1 MRIDIKKVSLVKS
14 LWELQTIAVSLSHN
28 NKHKPQISKERDQDE
43 YKLTLSERYQ
53 RKTTVH
59 AQSSRFTFYTE
70 NIFCKLLCKP
80 KDRMIAEDESNFVYE
95 IDCSI
100 CKGV

>member
-1 MRIDIKKVSLVKS
+1 M
-14 LWELQTIAVSLSHN
+14 
-28 NKHKPQISKERDQDE
+28 
-43 YKLTLSERYQ
+43 
-53 RKTTVH
+53 H
-59 AQSSRFTFYTE
+59 AQNSRFTFYTE